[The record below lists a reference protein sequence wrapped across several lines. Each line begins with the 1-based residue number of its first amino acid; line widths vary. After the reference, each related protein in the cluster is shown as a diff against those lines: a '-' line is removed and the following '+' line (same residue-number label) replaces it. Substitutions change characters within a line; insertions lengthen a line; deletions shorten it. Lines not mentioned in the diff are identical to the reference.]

1 MKNFLK
7 LYLLFFIIPCFLI
20 SQSNPYNLK
29 IISDLEEYKKLVQ
42 KNPNKLLIDIKHYIP
57 EIVLDIRYAT
67 TNNFTKEQIYTLPK
81 AFLRKPVADS
91 LKKVQMELSKIG
103 LGIKVFDAY
112 RPYSATLKFYE
123 VFPDTTYV
131 AAPWRG
137 SRHNYGCAV
146 DLTLIELKTGREL
159 RMPTEFDDFTS
170 KAHHDYNDLPKD
182 VIENRELLRKVM
194 EKYGF
199 KIYPD
204 EWWHYDFYDWQNYE
218 ILDIQFEKL
227 VNN

>member
-1 MKNFLK
+1 M
-7 LYLLFFIIPCFLI
+7 
-20 SQSNPYNLK
+20 
-29 IISDLEEYKKLVQ
+29 
-42 KNPNKLLIDIKHYIP
+42 IDIKHYIP

>member
-1 MKNFLK
+1 MKISIK
-7 LYLLFFIIPCFLI
+7 LFALLFIIPSFLF

-29 IISDLEEYKKLVQ
+29 IVSDLEEYKKLVQ
-42 KNPNKLLIDIKHYIP
+42 ENPNKLLIDIKHYIP

-67 TNNFTKEQIYTLPK
+67 TDNFTKEQIYTLAK
-81 AFLRKPVADS
+81 AFLRRPVADS

-103 LGIKVFDAY
+103 LGLKVFDAY
-112 RPYSATLKFYE
+112 RPYAATLKFYE

-131 AAPWRG
+131 AAPWKG

-182 VIENRELLRKVM
+182 VIENRELLKKVI
-194 EKYGF
+194 
-199 KIYPD
+199 KIL
-204 EWWHYDFYDWQNYE
+204 EE
-218 ILDIQFEKL
+218 IGDD
-227 VNN
+227 

>member
-1 MKNFLK
+1 MKISIK
-7 LYLLFFIIPCFLI
+7 LFALLFIIPSFLF

-29 IISDLEEYKKLVQ
+29 IVSDLEEYKKLVQ
-42 KNPNKLLIDIKHYIP
+42 ENPNKLLIDIKHYIP

-67 TNNFTKEQIYTLPK
+67 TDNFTKEQIYTLAK
-81 AFLRKPVADS
+81 AFLRRPVADS

-103 LGIKVFDAY
+103 LGLKVFDAY
-112 RPYSATLKFYE
+112 RPYAATLKFYE

-131 AAPWRG
+131 AAPWKG

-182 VIENRELLRKVM
+182 VIENRELLKKVM

-218 ILDIQFEKL
+218 ILDIPFEKL